1 MSSLYELYSKR
12 TKYRALREN
21 VSNAINV
28 LSRVGINDGLATA
41 VYTLSSNYLV
51 NDAACKRN
59 SLNKVK
65 ESLATDLSNLNVCLS
80 SINAKISSLTKEI
93 EELEAAGT
101 G

>member
-12 TKYRALREN
+12 TRYRALREN
-21 VSNAINV
+21 VSNAISV
-28 LSRVGINDGLATA
+28 LSRVGINDGLSTAT
-41 VYTLSSNYLV
+41 YTLGSNYLV
-51 NDAACKRN
+51 DDIPCKRN
-59 SLNKVK
+59 SLNKIK
-65 ESLATDLSNLNVCLS
+65 ESLSTDLSNLNVCLS